1 MTIHVPPRPSLVI
14 ALAGAALAIVCGGPG
29 SPPPQNAAQSAGTPQ
44 AASSAA
50 PPAAGAVTPQAT
62 GAPAVIEPACQMAC
76 SPDKPRTAVASISW
90 SVAQPVTDPQALSAG
105 VTQQS
110 LDVTTFKDGFQRG
123 AFAQLTPGVNRTF
136 AFRAAPA
143 QPSNLP
149 GLTGLSV
156 TRVATLQDR
165 IATRPGAD
173 RELMPPAANNDP
185 NRVVVVEIQGLEPGL
200 NYYWRRS
207 PEGPVVRCQAPICP
221 SDSRGRR

>member
-1 MTIHVPPRPSLVI
+1 MTNHVRRRLSLGI
-14 ALAGAALAIVCGGPG
+14 ALAGAALAAVCGGTA
-29 SPPPQNAAQSAGTPQ
+29 SPPPQNAA
-44 AASSAA
+44 
-50 PPAAGAVTPQAT
+50 PPAAAPQSGSPAASTAAAAVTPQAT
-62 GAPAVIEPACQMAC
+62 GAPAGIEPACQMTC

-90 SVAQPVTDPQALSAG
+90 SVAQPVTNPQALSAG
-105 VTQQS
+105 VAEQT
-110 LDVTTFKDGFQRG
+110 LDVTTFKDGFQSG
-123 AFAQLTPGVNRTF
+123 SFAQLTPGANRTF

-149 GLTGLSV
+149 GLTALSV

-165 IATRPGAD
+165 IAARPGAD

-185 NRVVVVEIQGLEPGL
+185 NRVVVVEIEGLEPGL

-207 PEGPVVRCQAPICP
+207 PQGPVVRCQAPICP